1 MILVKVGSIYLQPR
15 LKIQNDPNVF
25 FLNYHLSAILK
36 RDGANVKV
44 DSECKP
50 TSGSWISPYTGQ
62 TFTDAS
68 KLDIVSTMR
77 TFLVIILMYNI

>member
-1 MILVKVGSIYLQPR
+1 M
-15 LKIQNDPNVF
+15 F
-25 FLNYHLSAILK
+25 FVNNNLLAVLK
-36 RDGANVKV
+36 RDGTNVKV

-50 TSGSWISPYTGQ
+50 TSGSWISPYTGS

-77 TFLVIILMYNI
+77 TFLVIDPYIIYDDRTISFL

>member
-1 MILVKVGSIYLQPR
+1 ML
-15 LKIQNDPNVF
+15 
-25 FLNYHLSAILK
+25 FLNNNLTAVLK
-36 RDGANVKV
+36 RDGTNVVV
-44 DSECKP
+44 DSDCKP